1 MSIVQR
7 LGRATAGAV
16 AAFAMSVTQASA
28 AAGSWT
34 VSNPR
39 SDGSFSGVLK
49 DGFQAEVEDV
59 ATGQRLVCRG
69 PRSRVRGSMPSG
81 PYPDGAGLGT
91 VTEFVWGEPG
101 TGSCYG
107 PLGTTFSA
115 GSVST
120 DMEFSADGYAGGTVT
135 GRLTGVDLAFAA
147 DTWLGHC
154 TMRISGSLDR
164 VTYRNST
171 GELSITGGTGLTMR
185 GVSTDGSCMGLLNEG
200 DQVRYSAAFVLDE
213 PLTVTSP

>member
-7 LGRATAGAV
+7 LGRAAVGMV
-16 AAFAMSVTQASA
+16 AAWGMSVTQASA
-28 AAGSWT
+28 SAGSWT

-39 SDGSFSGVLK
+39 SDGLFSGVLK
-49 DGFQAEVEDV
+49 DGVQAEVEDV
-59 ATGQRLVCRG
+59 ATGQRLVCQG
-69 PRSRVRGSMPSG
+69 PQSRVGGSMPSG
-81 PYPDGAGLGT
+81 SYPDGAGLGA

-115 GSVST
+115 ESVST
-120 DMEFSADGYAGGTVT
+120 GMEFSAEGYIGGTAT
-135 GRLTGVDLAFAA
+135 GRLTGVDLAFGAE
-147 DTWLGHC
+147 TWLGHC

-164 VTYRNST
+164 VTYSNST
-171 GELSITGGTGLTMR
+171 GELSIAGGTGLTMR
-185 GVSTDGSCMGLLNEG
+185 DVSTDGSCMGLLNEG
-200 DQVRYSAAFVLDE
+200 DQVRYSATFVLDE